1 VKIVITGRHVGVTES
16 MKTYAREKL
25 EKLERVFDRATLAR
39 VTMDMDHD
47 SHLVEIVLDVTR
59 GVSLVGKAEAPDMY
73 AALDL
78 AEHKLGQQLRRFKQ
92 RLTDHH
98 RGERAPAASASD
110 GAAEPA
116 DAATYED
123 VIERMREGES
133 AS

>member
-1 VKIVITGRHVGVTES
+1 LKIVITGRHVGVTES
-16 MKTYAREKL
+16 MKTYAREKI
-25 EKLERVFDRATLAR
+25 EKLERLFDRATLAR

-78 AEHKLGQQLRRFKQ
+78 AEQKIGMQLRRFKQ

-98 RGERAPAASASD
+98 RGERRPDGVAAPP
-110 GAAEPA
+110 AEETGEP
-116 DAATYED
+116 ATYED
-123 VIERMREGES
+123 VIDRLRQGE
-133 AS
+133 